1 MKLYFPLTVA
11 KTAHHPHQPAD
22 EGGTYPDE
30 VLLLKVISNLLLKGG
45 WEMS

>member
-22 EGGTYPDE
+22 EGGTYLDE
-30 VLLLKVISNLLLKGG
+30 VLLLKGISNLLLK
-45 WEMS
+45 WDWDMS